1 MQSFFKLIII
11 DPDIF
16 KDMIS
21 VFKHRALRH
30 QIDILELLC
39 RQKQLESKQ
48 KKMLSFNFAWCISS
62 LMQPLILYPKI
73 QEPAATPAITDLTV
87 HFQKRKLLRQNL
99 LKWLVWLLKYT
110 VMLECSLYCRFPIF
124 LNEMLTCT
132 VNVKP
137 FHKII

>member
-48 KKMLSFNFAWCISS
+48 KKCFH
-62 LMQPLILYPKI
+62 LILHD
-73 QEPAATPAITDLTV
+73 A
-87 HFQKRKLLRQNL
+87 
-99 LKWLVWLLKYT
+99 
-110 VMLECSLYCRFPIF
+110 FPPSC
-124 LNEMLTCT
+124 N
-132 VNVKP
+132 P
-137 FHKII
+137 